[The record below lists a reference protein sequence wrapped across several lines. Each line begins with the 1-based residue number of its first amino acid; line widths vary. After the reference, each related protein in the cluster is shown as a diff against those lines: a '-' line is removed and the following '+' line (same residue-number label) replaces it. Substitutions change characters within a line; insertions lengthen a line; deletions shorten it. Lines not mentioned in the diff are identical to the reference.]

1 MKIDVTHS
9 VDIKIRPSKQLID
22 DVLDV
27 PLPFMNKCG
36 VYVIAGSMGSGKS
49 SFTNSIMTGTGK
61 ARVFRGVFDEVHYVT
76 PKEAFDSEALH
87 PFRDH
92 PIERIYGD
100 LSPQTFAK
108 IKLDCTTLAREGGTS
123 DNSGGTSC
131 NSCLIIDDM
140 SEFLKVRSIELA
152 LKELI
157 FKHRH
162 YKLNIIITLL
172 TLKSLPKSLRSLV
185 DCFILFKPKSTIEIQ
200 SFADDVFALGKD
212 DLKSLFEF
220 VFDEPYRFL
229 FYNQRSNTYYKDFDK
244 LQFSN

>member
-1 MKIDVTHS
+1 MKIDVTDS

-108 IKLDCTTLAREGGTS
+108 IKLDCTTLAREGG
-123 DNSGGTSC
+123 NSC

-212 DLKSLFEF
+212 DLKSLFDF

-229 FYNQRSNTYYKDFDK
+229 FYNQRTNTYYKDFDK
-244 LQFSN
+244 LQFSK

>member
-1 MKIDVTHS
+1 MKIDVTDS

-108 IKLDCTTLAREGGTS
+108 IKLDCTTLARGG
-123 DNSGGTSC
+123 DNSC

-212 DLKSLFEF
+212 DLKSLFDF

-244 LQFSN
+244 LQFSK

>member
-1 MKIDVTHS
+1 MKIDVTDS

-108 IKLDCTTLAREGGTS
+108 IKLDCTTLARE
-123 DNSGGTSC
+123 GGTSC

-244 LQFSN
+244 LQFSK

>member
-1 MKIDVTHS
+1 MKIDVTDS

-123 DNSGGTSC
+123 C

-200 SFADDVFALGKD
+200 SFADDVFALGRD
-212 DLKSLFEF
+212 DLRSLFEF

-229 FYNQRSNTYYKDFDK
+229 FYNQRSNTYYKDFDR
-244 LQFSN
+244 LQFSK

>member
-1 MKIDVTHS
+1 MKIDVTDS

-108 IKLDCTTLAREGGTS
+108 IKLDCTTLSREGGTS
-123 DNSGGTSC
+123 G

-152 LKELI
+152 LKEII

-244 LQFSN
+244 LQFSK